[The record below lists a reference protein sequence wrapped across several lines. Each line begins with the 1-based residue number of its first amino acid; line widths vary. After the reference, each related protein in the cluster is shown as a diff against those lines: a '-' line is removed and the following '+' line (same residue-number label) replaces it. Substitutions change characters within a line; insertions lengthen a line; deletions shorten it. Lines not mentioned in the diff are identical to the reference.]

1 MSIDRDLLKFMEDAN
16 LYVKAGIGR
25 NVKRGLESGTF
36 SFGEEEE
43 YLNKLLEVAKAENLV
58 SKESFVLKDGE
69 YLNWFIPNGDIKE
82 LNPMQKLRFEEDSYK
97 EDEKGSSK
105 SLLRKLGLVTASVL
119 ALDALSIGGYFG
131 AKSVREQGASAF
143 ATKQKSEETSNKNKE
158 GTSKFNKKL
167 TSVLNNLNKG
177 GSEEDIKSSE
187 SLAKTEEDKSFFSLK
202 KMYYMKK
209 LK

>member
-1 MSIDRDLLKFMEDAN
+1 MSIDRDLLKFIEDAN

-36 SFGEEEE
+36 SFEEEEE
-43 YLNKLLEVAKAENLV
+43 YLNKLIEVAKNDNLV

-69 YLNWFIPNGDIKE
+69 HLNWFIPNGEIKE
-82 LNPMQKLRFEEDSYK
+82 LTPMQKLQLEEDSYK

-105 SLLRKLGLVTASVL
+105 SLLRKLGFVTASVL
-119 ALDALSIGGYFG
+119 ALGALSIGGYFG

-177 GSEEDIKSSE
+177 GSEEYIKSSE
-187 SLAKTEEDKSFFSLK
+187 SLAKTEEDKSFFH
-202 KMYYMKK
+202 
-209 LK
+209 